1 MKKDLIKWLFLI
13 VIFFSVSSPV
23 SAQIYVKI
31 RPAAPVIVRTAQPS
45 RDHVWIDEEW
55 EPNGN
60 SYKYSG
66 GHWEAPP
73 HPGYAWRP
81 GHWRHYGR
89 RGEIWVH
96 GGWRRR

>member
-1 MKKDLIKWLFLI
+1 MKKNLIKWLFVI
-13 VIFFSVSSPV
+13 VALFGASFSA

-45 RDHVWIDEEW
+45 PNHVWIEEEW
-55 EPNGN
+55 EPNGS

-73 HPGYAWRP
+73 HPGYRWRQ
-81 GHWRHYGR
+81 GHWRRNGR
-89 RGEIWVH
+89 HGEKWIH